1 MKIVWNLENK
11 IMQRGQSNW
20 EVCVGTLRGIVAKGG
35 KLNVLKNQ
43 CCRLDPKAQVAGKGI
58 EKRKDF

>member
-1 MKIVWNLENK
+1 M
-11 IMQRGQSNW
+11 
-20 EVCVGTLRGIVAKGG
+20 GTLRGIVAKGG